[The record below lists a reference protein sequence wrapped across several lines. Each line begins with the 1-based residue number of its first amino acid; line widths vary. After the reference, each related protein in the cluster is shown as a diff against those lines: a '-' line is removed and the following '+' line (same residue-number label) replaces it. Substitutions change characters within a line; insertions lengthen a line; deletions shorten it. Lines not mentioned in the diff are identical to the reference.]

1 MNYKNMVYKKL
12 GTSELKVSELC
23 MGTMMM
29 GSQNQAKDSKTMLS
43 AALDSGINFY
53 DTAEMYSVP
62 PNPETQGNSE
72 NIIGDWLKENGKRD
86 KVILASKV
94 TGRSDMVWV
103 RGSSNKEKIKLNK
116 ENITYAIE
124 HSLRR
129 LKTDYIDL
137 YQLHWPDRPIPMFG
151 NDVEEA
157 PLDSPYYVQI
167 SETLEILADLVKQ
180 GKIRY
185 VGVSNE
191 NLNGVREFTRCANEL
206 GLPMIASLQN
216 AYSLVN
222 REFEGEFANYC
233 MENTIGLMP
242 YSILAMGFLSGK
254 YMNGALPKGS
264 RKEMFKNTTRYQKLD
279 ESDDILN
286 AYKKVAKDEGISMN
300 ELAHAF
306 VYQQPFIGSTII
318 GCTNLTQL
326 KENIAAQ
333 NVRLSPECFAAIDK
347 VHATFPNPCP

>member
-1 MNYKNMVYKKL
+1 MQYKKL
-12 GTSELKVSELC
+12 GKSQLDVSDLC

-29 GSQNQAKDSKTMLS
+29 GSQNTTRDSKTILS
-43 AALDSGINFY
+43 EALELGINFF

-72 NIIGDWLKENGKRD
+72 NIIGDWLKENGQRD
-86 KVILASKV
+86 KLIIASKV

-103 RGSSNKEKIKLNK
+103 RGANNKNKIKVDK

-137 YQLHWPDRPIPMFG
+137 YQIHWPDRPISMFG
-151 NDVEEA
+151 MNVEEA

-167 SETLEILADLVKQ
+167 SETLAVLADLVKQ

-191 NLNGVREFTRCANEL
+191 NLNGVKEYTRCAEDL
-206 GLPMIASLQN
+206 GLPMIASIQN

-222 REFEGEFANYC
+222 REFEGELADYC
-233 MENTIGLMP
+233 MEQNIGLMP

-254 YMNGALPKGS
+254 YMQGQLPKGS
-264 RKEMFKNTTRYQKLD
+264 RKEMFKNTTRYAALD
-279 ESDDILN
+279 ESDDILE
-286 AYKKVAKDEGISMN
+286 AYLAIAKKEGISMS
-300 ELAHAF
+300 EMAHAF

-318 GCTNLTQL
+318 GGTNLAQL
-326 KENIAAQ
+326 RENVAVQGI
-333 NVRLSPECFAAIDK
+333 RLSEECLAALDQ
-347 VHATFPNPCP
+347 VHAKFPNPCP